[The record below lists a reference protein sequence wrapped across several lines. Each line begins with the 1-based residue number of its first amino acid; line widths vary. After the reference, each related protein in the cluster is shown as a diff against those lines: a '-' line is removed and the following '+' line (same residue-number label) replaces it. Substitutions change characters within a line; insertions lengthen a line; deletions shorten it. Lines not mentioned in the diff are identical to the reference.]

1 MAQYNNKDQR
11 NLEELLEEGWMDRL
25 KARGAEALGSAK
37 GVGQQIKGGLQQAA
51 GSGLSKAGDWLE
63 SDKISRKGDK
73 YTQQG
78 QKSEREGGVSGHN
91 AKVQYLQ
98 KNIDKRIDSFVA
110 DIKNDIKKLG
120 LDIGNIEIVSGIN
133 AALGQ
138 LKKSVSGATPPP
150 LPQQSGATPP
160 PLPKQQ
166 SADGNVPP
174 RPKLSEN
181 SDREEQW
188 QHVKDAKAWDDKYA
202 NEYHFDGSKRSNS
215 PYSST
220 SPKQKSTATVE
231 RGFDDNYDDE
241 PENPVEYS
249 YKKAI
254 SRKKKPRPTANP
266 RKGKVR
272 KDPFAKYAAPEQ
284 EEDLDK
290 MFWED

>member
-11 NLEELLEEGWMDRL
+11 NLEELLEEKWFDRF

-78 QKSEREGGVSGHN
+78 QKSEQEGSVSGHN

-120 LDIGNIEIVSGIN
+120 LDIGNIEMVSGIN

-160 PLPKQQ
+160 PLPTQQ
-166 SADGNVPP
+166 APEP
-174 RPKLSEN
+174 EP
-181 SDREEQW
+181 EE
-188 QHVKDAKAWDDKYA
+188 
-202 NEYHFDGSKRSNS
+202 
-215 PYSST
+215 
-220 SPKQKSTATVE
+220 
-231 RGFDDNYDDE
+231 DE
-241 PENPVEYS
+241 PENPVDYS
-249 YKKAI
+249 YKKAT
-254 SRKKKPRPTANP
+254 SKKPKPRPTANP

-272 KDPFAKYAAPEQ
+272 KDPMAKYAAPEQ

-290 MFWED
+290 MFWDN